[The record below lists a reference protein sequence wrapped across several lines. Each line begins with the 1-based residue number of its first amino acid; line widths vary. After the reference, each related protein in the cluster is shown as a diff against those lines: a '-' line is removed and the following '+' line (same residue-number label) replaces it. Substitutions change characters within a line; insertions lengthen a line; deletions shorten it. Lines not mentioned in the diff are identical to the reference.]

1 VSTVPVVAVVMVTH
15 NSQRYLSETL
25 ASIASQSRAADV
37 TIAIDDASTDGTVNE
52 LDDHGFT
59 IQGATSTAIDLTTRI
74 AQNFHQGLRAATMAG
89 ADLVILGDHDDV
101 WHVNRIEHQT
111 ALLEQS
117 PSTAMIASDGYLIDE
132 HGAAAPGTIRTTFPV
147 PEDFSGMPLRAQ
159 IAFAMRHSIA
169 TGGTCALRPTSM
181 TDWSIPAGWLHD
193 RWWSLR
199 AVRSKCFELDTTPVI
214 DYRIS
219 ADQQVGLY
227 SADQEDNVRWIV
239 RKATEVGATVSKAS
253 DLRRLL
259 KS

>member
-1 VSTVPVVAVVMVTH
+1 MSTVPVVAVVIVTH
-15 NSQRYLSETL
+15 NSQRYLPETL

-59 IQGATSTAIDLTTRI
+59 IQRATSTAMDLTTRI

-117 PSTAMIASDGYLIDE
+117 PSTAMIASDGYVIDE
-132 HGAAAPGTIRTTFPV
+132 HGAAAPGTVRTTFPV

-169 TGGTCALRPTSM
+169 TGGASALRPAAM
-181 TDWSIPAGWLHD
+181 NDWLVPAGWLHD
-193 RWWSLR
+193 RWWSLM
-199 AVRSKCFELDTTPVI
+199 AVRFQCFELDTTPVI

-219 ADQQVGLY
+219 ADQQVGLD
-227 SADQEDNVRWIV
+227 SAEQGNSARWIV
-239 RKATEVGATVSKAS
+239 RKVTELGTTVNKAS